1 MNTKTTLSN
10 FTTRVAMTL
19 VVLLFSSLYA
29 WADLSGRCGTN
40 LLFYFHSS
48 SNTVDIYIGTEGT
61 TGYMT
66 NYNQADQVP
75 WKSVRGQIEKVIIG
89 EGVTGIGN
97 YAFYGCSALRI
108 VEIASTVTNIGNSAF
123 QNCTSLESIDIPD
136 NVTRIGNSAFSNC
149 WRLSSISLPDNM
161 VTIEDF
167 AFESCKALTS
177 FSFPTGVENISKGV
191 FKNCAKLTSFTIPVG
206 VTSIGQNAFGGCTG
220 LKDITIPN
228 SVESI
233 GNRAFQDCKSL
244 DGVTIPNSVTG
255 IGDHAFSG
263 CSSLESVTFD
273 EDSKLES
280 ISTGVF
286 CWCEKLKEIDIPYG
300 VKSIGQSAFDGCT
313 SLTNVTFPEG
323 VKSIGQD
330 AFCGCTSLTNVT
342 FPEGVKTIG
351 EQAFQFC
358 ESLTSVTIPNSV
370 TSIGSYA
377 FYCCSSLTSV
387 YCYAISPPEL
397 TQKYNYYVDEY
408 GDEQYL
414 IIGSHFD
421 VNASDRKIYVPEACL
436 TAYKDSWSDYRDD
449 IVGTSLYTI
458 TLAVS
463 PDETFG
469 TASVS
474 TTVAGQGDQVT
485 LTAIP
490 KPGYRFLWWNASGGA
505 VVAKPSAQHT
515 TLTMPKRD
523 ITLTAKFHVT
533 DDNPDT
539 YTLTLDINEG
549 DPMGTAEIH
558 EGIKSY
564 TLPTFT
570 RTGYYFLGWAT
581 SATGDPAYKAGETLT
596 LANNLTLYASWLPTP
611 VELADNAPN
620 VKTLTKLMELNA
632 IDVKLKNRSLVKDG
646 YWNTLCLPFSLTSLD
661 GTPLSGATLMELDT
675 KGTYDGRQTG
685 FDASTGTLYLYF
697 KPAESIEAGK
707 PYIIKWGTPNPS
719 AAVDAIFNP
728 IFNGVKVTTYAPSAV
743 SSIDGSVSF
752 TGIYAPV
759 SFGEKGRSSLFM
771 GESNTIYYFGPN
783 AYLNAFRAYFRLA
796 DDLYAADVSEG
807 NEVKAFV
814 LNFGGDDEVTGIES
828 IEDLNIYDLRFDADG
843 WYDLAGRRLNG
854 KPSIPGIYINNGSK
868 IIIK

>member
-40 LLFYFHSS
+40 LWFNFYSS
-48 SNTVDIYIGTEGT
+48 SNTLDIYIGTEGT
-61 TGYMT
+61 TEYMT

-108 VEIASTVTNIGNSAF
+108 VEIASTLTNIGNSAF

-136 NVTRIGNSAFSNC
+136 NVTRIGNSAFSGC
-149 WRLSSISLPDNM
+149 EQLSSISLPDNM
-161 VTIEDF
+161 VTIEDY

-177 FSFPTGVENISKGV
+177 FSFPMGVTNISWGV

-233 GNRAFQDCKSL
+233 GNQAFQDCKSL
-244 DGVTIPNSVTG
+244 DGVTIPNSVT
-255 IGDHAFSG
+255 
-263 CSSLESVTFD
+263 SV
-273 EDSKLES
+273 
-280 ISTGVF
+280 
-286 CWCEKLKEIDIPYG
+286 
-300 VKSIGQSAFDGCT
+300 GQSAFDGCT
-313 SLTNVTFPEG
+313 SLTSVTIPTS
-323 VKSIGQD
+323 VTSIGSD
-330 AFCGCTSLTNVT
+330 AFYGCT
-342 FPEGVKTIG
+342 
-351 EQAFQFC
+351 
-358 ESLTSVTIPNSV
+358 SLTSVTIPEGV
-370 TSIGSYA
+370 TSIGPDA
-377 FYCCSSLTSV
+377 FNGCSSLASV

-397 TQKYNYYVDEY
+397 TLKYDYYVDEY

-449 IVGTSLYTI
+449 IVGISLYTI

-539 YTLTLDINEG
+539 YTLTLDNNDG
-549 DPMGTAEIH
+549 DPMGMAEIH

-596 LANNLTLYASWLPTP
+596 LENNLTLYASWLPTP

-620 VKTLTKLMELNA
+620 VNTLTKLMELNA

-743 SSIDGSVSF
+743 SSIDG
-752 TGIYAPV
+752 
-759 SFGEKGRSSLFM
+759 
-771 GESNTIYYFGPN
+771 
-783 AYLNAFRAYFRLA
+783 
-796 DDLYAADVSEG
+796 
-807 NEVKAFV
+807 
-814 LNFGGDDEVTGIES
+814 
-828 IEDLNIYDLRFDADG
+828 
-843 WYDLAGRRLNG
+843 
-854 KPSIPGIYINNGSK
+854 
-868 IIIK
+868 

>member
-1 MNTKTTLSN
+1 MNTKFSFSY
-10 FTTRVAMTL
+10 FTARVAMTL

-40 LLFYFHSS
+40 LWFNFHSS
-48 SNTVDIYIGTEGT
+48 SNTLDIYIGTEGT

-108 VEIASTVTNIGNSAF
+108 VEIASTLTNIGNSAF

-161 VTIEDF
+161 ETIEDY

-177 FSFPTGVENISKGV
+177 FSFPTGVENISLGV
-191 FKNCAKLTSFTIPVG
+191 FKYCTGLTSFTIPVG
-206 VTSIGQNAFGGCTG
+206 VMSIGENAFGGCTG

-233 GNRAFQDCKSL
+233 GNQAFQDCKSL
-244 DGVTIPNSVTG
+244 DGVTIPTSVT
-255 IGDHAFSG
+255 
-263 CSSLESVTFD
+263 SV
-273 EDSKLES
+273 
-280 ISTGVF
+280 
-286 CWCEKLKEIDIPYG
+286 
-300 VKSIGQSAFDGCT
+300 GQSAFDGCT
-313 SLTNVTFPEG
+313 SLTSVTIPTS
-323 VKSIGQD
+323 VTSIGSD
-330 AFCGCTSLTNVT
+330 AFYGCT
-342 FPEGVKTIG
+342 
-351 EQAFQFC
+351 
-358 ESLTSVTIPNSV
+358 SLTSVTIPEGV
-370 TSIGSYA
+370 TSIGPDA
-377 FYCCSSLTSV
+377 FNGCYSLASV

-397 TQKYNYYVDEY
+397 TLKYDYYVDEY
-408 GDEQYL
+408 GNEQYS
-414 IIGSHFD
+414 IKVSQFD
-421 VNASDRKIYVPEACL
+421 ANASDRKIYVPEACL

-449 IVGTSLYTI
+449 IVGISLYTI

-505 VVAKPSAQHT
+505 AIAKPSAQHT

-539 YTLTLDINEG
+539 YTLTLDNNDG
-549 DPMGTAEIH
+549 DPMGMAEIH

-596 LANNLTLYASWLPTP
+596 LENNLTLYASWLPTP

-620 VKTLTKLMELNA
+620 VTTLTKLMELNA

-697 KPAESIEAGK
+697 KPAESIEAGR
-707 PYIIKWGTPNPS
+707 PYIVKWGTPNPS
-719 AAVDAIFNP
+719 AAEDAIFNP

-759 SFGEKGRSSLFM
+759 SFGEKDRSSLFM

-783 AYLNAFRAYFRLA
+783 AYLNAFRAYFRLT

-807 NEVKAFV
+807 NEVKTFV

-828 IEDLNIYDLRFDADG
+828 IEDLNIYDLRFDTDG

>member
-29 WADLSGRCGTN
+29 WADFSGRCGTN
-40 LLFYFHSS
+40 LWFNFYSS
-48 SNTVDIYIGTEGT
+48 SNTLDIYIGTEGT

-108 VEIASTVTNIGNSAF
+108 VEIASTLTNIGNSAF

-136 NVTRIGNSAFSNC
+136 NVTRIGNSAFSGC
-149 WRLSSISLPDNM
+149 EQLSSISLPDNM

-177 FSFPTGVENISKGV
+177 FSFPTGVENISLGV
-191 FKNCAKLTSFTIPVG
+191 FIYCTGLTSFTIPVG
-206 VTSIGQNAFGGCTG
+206 VMSIGENAFGGCTG

-233 GNRAFQDCKSL
+233 GNQAFQDCKSL
-244 DGVTIPNSVTG
+244 DGVTIPNSVT
-255 IGDHAFSG
+255 
-263 CSSLESVTFD
+263 SV
-273 EDSKLES
+273 
-280 ISTGVF
+280 
-286 CWCEKLKEIDIPYG
+286 
-300 VKSIGQSAFDGCT
+300 GQSAFDGCT
-313 SLTNVTFPEG
+313 SLTSVTIPTS
-323 VKSIGQD
+323 VTSIGSD
-330 AFCGCTSLTNVT
+330 AFYGCT
-342 FPEGVKTIG
+342 
-351 EQAFQFC
+351 
-358 ESLTSVTIPNSV
+358 SLTSVTIPEGV
-370 TSIGSYA
+370 TSIGPDA
-377 FYCCSSLTSV
+377 FNGCYSLASV

-397 TQKYNYYVDEY
+397 TLKYDYYVDEY

-436 TAYKDSWSDYRDD
+436 TAYQESWSDYRDD
-449 IVGTSLYTI
+449 IVGISLYTI

-539 YTLTLDINEG
+539 YTLTLDINDG
-549 DPMGTAEIH
+549 DPMGMAEIH

-596 LANNLTLYASWLPTP
+596 LENNLTLYASWLPTP

-620 VKTLTKLMELNA
+620 VTTLTKLMELNA

-759 SFGEKGRSSLFM
+759 SFGEKGRSCLFM
-771 GESNTIYYFGPN
+771 GEANTIYYFGPN

-807 NEVKAFV
+807 NEVKTFV

>member
-29 WADLSGRCGTN
+29 WADFSGRCGTN
-40 LLFYFHSS
+40 LLFNFYSS
-48 SNTVDIYIGTEGT
+48 SNTLDIYIGTEGT

-136 NVTRIGNSAFSNC
+136 NVTRIGNSAFSGC
-149 WRLSSISLPDNM
+149 EQLSSISLPDNM

-177 FSFPTGVENISKGV
+177 FSFPTGVTNISWCV
-191 FKNCAKLTSFTIPVG
+191 FNNCTGLTSFTIPVG
-206 VTSIGQNAFGGCTG
+206 VMSIGENAFGGCTG

-233 GNRAFQDCKSL
+233 GNQAFQDCKSL
-244 DGVTIPNSVTG
+244 DGVTIPNSVT
-255 IGDHAFSG
+255 
-263 CSSLESVTFD
+263 SV
-273 EDSKLES
+273 
-280 ISTGVF
+280 
-286 CWCEKLKEIDIPYG
+286 
-300 VKSIGQSAFDGCT
+300 GQSAFDGCT
-313 SLTNVTFPEG
+313 SLTSVTIPTS
-323 VKSIGQD
+323 VTSIGSD
-330 AFCGCTSLTNVT
+330 AFYGCT
-342 FPEGVKTIG
+342 
-351 EQAFQFC
+351 
-358 ESLTSVTIPNSV
+358 SLTSVTIPEGV
-370 TSIGSYA
+370 TSIGPDA
-377 FYCCSSLTSV
+377 FNGCYSLASV

-397 TQKYNYYVDEY
+397 TLKYDYYVDEY

-449 IVGTSLYTI
+449 IVGISLYTI

-539 YTLTLDINEG
+539 YTLTLDINDG
-549 DPMGTAEIH
+549 DPMGMAEIH

-596 LANNLTLYASWLPTP
+596 LENNLTLYASWLPTP
-611 VELADNAPN
+611 VALADNAPN
-620 VKTLTKLMELNA
+620 FTTLTKLMELNA

-719 AAVDAIFNP
+719 AAVDVIFNP

-743 SSIDGSVSF
+743 SSIDGSVNF

-771 GESNTIYYFGPN
+771 GEANTIYYFGPN

-807 NEVKAFV
+807 NEVKTFV

>member
-29 WADLSGRCGTN
+29 WADFSGRCGTN
-40 LLFYFHSS
+40 LWFNFYSS
-48 SNTVDIYIGTEGT
+48 SNTLDIYIGTEGT

-136 NVTRIGNSAFSNC
+136 NVTRIGNSAFSGC
-149 WRLSSISLPDNM
+149 EQLSSISLPDNM

-177 FSFPTGVENISKGV
+177 FSFPTGVTNISWCV
-191 FKNCAKLTSFTIPVG
+191 FNNCTGLTSFTIPVG
-206 VTSIGQNAFGGCTG
+206 VMSIGENAFGGCTG

-233 GNRAFQDCKSL
+233 GNQAFQDCKSL
-244 DGVTIPNSVTG
+244 DGVTIPNSVT
-255 IGDHAFSG
+255 
-263 CSSLESVTFD
+263 SV
-273 EDSKLES
+273 
-280 ISTGVF
+280 
-286 CWCEKLKEIDIPYG
+286 
-300 VKSIGQSAFDGCT
+300 GQSAFDGCT
-313 SLTNVTFPEG
+313 SLTSVTIPTS
-323 VKSIGQD
+323 VTSIGSD
-330 AFCGCTSLTNVT
+330 AFYGCT
-342 FPEGVKTIG
+342 
-351 EQAFQFC
+351 
-358 ESLTSVTIPNSV
+358 SLTSVTIPEGV
-370 TSIGSYA
+370 TSIGPDA
-377 FYCCSSLTSV
+377 FNGCYSLASV

-397 TQKYNYYVDEY
+397 TLKYDYYVDEY

-449 IVGTSLYTI
+449 IVGISLYTI

-539 YTLTLDINEG
+539 YTLTLDINDG
-549 DPMGTAEIH
+549 DPMGMAEIH

-596 LANNLTLYASWLPTP
+596 LENNLTLYASWLPTP
-611 VELADNAPN
+611 VALADNAPN
-620 VKTLTKLMELNA
+620 FTTLTKLMELNA

-719 AAVDAIFNP
+719 AAVDVIFNP

-771 GESNTIYYFGPN
+771 GEANTIYYFGPN

-807 NEVKAFV
+807 NEVKTFV

>member
-29 WADLSGRCGTN
+29 WADFSGRCGTN
-40 LLFYFHSS
+40 LLFNFYSS
-48 SNTVDIYIGTEGT
+48 SNTLDIYIGTEGT

-108 VEIASTVTNIGNSAF
+108 VEIASTLTNIGNSAF

-161 VTIEDF
+161 ETIEDY

-177 FSFPTGVENISKGV
+177 FSFPTGVENISLGV
-191 FKNCAKLTSFTIPVG
+191 FKYCTGLTSFTIPVG
-206 VTSIGQNAFGGCTG
+206 VMSIGENAFGGCTG

-233 GNRAFQDCKSL
+233 GNQAFQDCKSL
-244 DGVTIPNSVTG
+244 DGVTIPNSVT
-255 IGDHAFSG
+255 
-263 CSSLESVTFD
+263 SV
-273 EDSKLES
+273 
-280 ISTGVF
+280 
-286 CWCEKLKEIDIPYG
+286 
-300 VKSIGQSAFDGCT
+300 GQSAFDGCT
-313 SLTNVTFPEG
+313 SLTSVTIPTS
-323 VKSIGQD
+323 VTSIGSD
-330 AFCGCTSLTNVT
+330 AFYGCT
-342 FPEGVKTIG
+342 
-351 EQAFQFC
+351 
-358 ESLTSVTIPNSV
+358 SLTSVTIPEGV
-370 TSIGSYA
+370 TSIGPDA
-377 FYCCSSLTSV
+377 FNGCYSLASV

-397 TQKYNYYVDEY
+397 TLKYDYYVDEY

-449 IVGTSLYTI
+449 IVGISLYTI

-539 YTLTLDINEG
+539 YTLTLDINDG
-549 DPMGTAEIH
+549 DPMGMAEIH

-596 LANNLTLYASWLPTP
+596 LENNLTLYASWLPTP
-611 VELADNAPN
+611 VALADNAPN
-620 VKTLTKLMELNA
+620 VTTLTKLMELNA

-771 GESNTIYYFGPN
+771 GEANTIYYFGPN

-807 NEVKAFV
+807 NEVKTFV

>member
-29 WADLSGRCGTN
+29 WADFSGRCGTN
-40 LLFYFHSS
+40 LWFNFYSS
-48 SNTVDIYIGTEGT
+48 SNTLDIYIGTEGT

-136 NVTRIGNSAFSNC
+136 NVTRIGNSAFSGC
-149 WRLSSISLPDNM
+149 EQLSSISLPDNM

-177 FSFPTGVENISKGV
+177 FSFPTGVTNISWCV
-191 FKNCAKLTSFTIPVG
+191 FNNCTGLTSFTIPVG
-206 VTSIGQNAFGGCTG
+206 VMSIGENAFGGCTG

-233 GNRAFQDCKSL
+233 GNQAFQDCKSL
-244 DGVTIPNSVTG
+244 DGVTIPNSVT
-255 IGDHAFSG
+255 
-263 CSSLESVTFD
+263 SV
-273 EDSKLES
+273 
-280 ISTGVF
+280 
-286 CWCEKLKEIDIPYG
+286 
-300 VKSIGQSAFDGCT
+300 GQSAFDGCT
-313 SLTNVTFPEG
+313 SLTSVTIPTS
-323 VKSIGQD
+323 VTSIGSD
-330 AFCGCTSLTNVT
+330 AFYGCT
-342 FPEGVKTIG
+342 
-351 EQAFQFC
+351 
-358 ESLTSVTIPNSV
+358 SLTSVTIPEGV
-370 TSIGSYA
+370 TSIGPDA
-377 FYCCSSLTSV
+377 FNGCYSLASV

-397 TQKYNYYVDEY
+397 TLKYDYYVDEY

-449 IVGTSLYTI
+449 IVGISLYTI

-539 YTLTLDINEG
+539 YTLTLDINDG
-549 DPMGTAEIH
+549 DPMGMAEIH

-596 LANNLTLYASWLPTP
+596 LENNLTLYASWLPTP
-611 VELADNAPN
+611 VALADNAPN
-620 VKTLTKLMELNA
+620 VTTLTKLMELNA

-771 GESNTIYYFGPN
+771 GEANTIYYFGPN

-807 NEVKAFV
+807 NEVKTFV

>member
-1 MNTKTTLSN
+1 
-10 FTTRVAMTL
+10 MT
-19 VVLLFSSLYA
+19 S
-29 WADLSGRCGTN
+29 
-40 LLFYFHSS
+40 
-48 SNTVDIYIGTEGT
+48 IGF
-61 TGYMT
+61 
-66 NYNQADQVP
+66 D
-75 WKSVRGQIEKVIIG
+75 
-89 EGVTGIGN
+89 
-97 YAFYGCSALRI
+97 AFYGCS
-108 VEIASTVTNIGNSAF
+108 
-123 QNCTSLESIDIPD
+123 SL
-136 NVTRIGNSAFSNC
+136 A
-149 WRLSSISLPDNM
+149 
-161 VTIEDF
+161 
-167 AFESCKALTS
+167 
-177 FSFPTGVENISKGV
+177 
-191 FKNCAKLTSFTIPVG
+191 
-206 VTSIGQNAFGGCTG
+206 
-220 LKDITIPN
+220 
-228 SVESI
+228 
-233 GNRAFQDCKSL
+233 
-244 DGVTIPNSVTG
+244 
-255 IGDHAFSG
+255 
-263 CSSLESVTFD
+263 
-273 EDSKLES
+273 
-280 ISTGVF
+280 
-286 CWCEKLKEIDIPYG
+286 
-300 VKSIGQSAFDGCT
+300 
-313 SLTNVTFPEG
+313 
-323 VKSIGQD
+323 
-330 AFCGCTSLTNVT
+330 
-342 FPEGVKTIG
+342 
-351 EQAFQFC
+351 
-358 ESLTSVTIPNSV
+358 
-370 TSIGSYA
+370 
-377 FYCCSSLTSV
+377 SV

-397 TQKYNYYVDEY
+397 TQKYDYYVDEY

-421 VNASDRKIYVPEACL
+421 ANASDRKIYVPEACL

-449 IVGTSLYTI
+449 IVGISLYTI

-539 YTLTLDINEG
+539 YTLTLDNNDG
-549 DPMGTAEIH
+549 DPMGMAEIH

-581 SATGDPAYKAGETLT
+581 SATGNPAYKAGETLT
-596 LANNLTLYASWLPTP
+596 LENNLTLYASWLPTP
-611 VELADNAPN
+611 VALADNAPN
-620 VKTLTKLMELNA
+620 VTTLTKLMELNA

-759 SFGEKGRSSLFM
+759 SFGEKGRSCLFM
-771 GESNTIYYFGPN
+771 GEANTIYYFGPN

-807 NEVKAFV
+807 NEVKTFV

>member
-29 WADLSGRCGTN
+29 WADFSGRCGTN
-40 LLFYFHSS
+40 LLFNFYSS
-48 SNTVDIYIGTEGT
+48 SNTLDIYIGTEGT

-136 NVTRIGNSAFSNC
+136 NVTRIGNSAFSGC
-149 WRLSSISLPDNM
+149 EQLSSISLPDNM

-177 FSFPTGVENISKGV
+177 FSFPTGVTNISWCV
-191 FKNCAKLTSFTIPVG
+191 FNNCTGLTSFTIPVG
-206 VTSIGQNAFGGCTG
+206 VMSIGENAFGGCTG

-233 GNRAFQDCKSL
+233 GNQAFQDCKSL
-244 DGVTIPNSVTG
+244 DGVTIPNSVT
-255 IGDHAFSG
+255 
-263 CSSLESVTFD
+263 SV
-273 EDSKLES
+273 
-280 ISTGVF
+280 
-286 CWCEKLKEIDIPYG
+286 
-300 VKSIGQSAFDGCT
+300 GQSAFDGCT
-313 SLTNVTFPEG
+313 SLTSVTIPTS
-323 VKSIGQD
+323 VTSIGSD
-330 AFCGCTSLTNVT
+330 AFYGCT
-342 FPEGVKTIG
+342 
-351 EQAFQFC
+351 
-358 ESLTSVTIPNSV
+358 SLTSVTIPEGV
-370 TSIGSYA
+370 TSIGPDA
-377 FYCCSSLTSV
+377 FNGCYSLASV

-397 TQKYNYYVDEY
+397 TLKYDYYVDEY

-449 IVGTSLYTI
+449 IVGISLYTI

-539 YTLTLDINEG
+539 YTLTLDINDG
-549 DPMGTAEIH
+549 DPMGMAEIH

-596 LANNLTLYASWLPTP
+596 LENNLTLYASWLPTP
-611 VELADNAPN
+611 VALADNAPN
-620 VKTLTKLMELNA
+620 FTTLTKLMELNA

-743 SSIDGSVSF
+743 SSIDGSVNF

-771 GESNTIYYFGPN
+771 GEANTIYYFGPN

-807 NEVKAFV
+807 NEVKTFV

>member
-29 WADLSGRCGTN
+29 WADFSGRCGTN
-40 LLFYFHSS
+40 LWFNFYSS
-48 SNTVDIYIGTEGT
+48 SNTLDIYIGTEGT
-61 TGYMT
+61 TGNMT

-108 VEIASTVTNIGNSAF
+108 VEIASTLTNIGNSAF

-136 NVTRIGNSAFSNC
+136 NVTRIGNSAFSGC
-149 WRLSSISLPDNM
+149 EQLSSISLPDNM

-177 FSFPTGVENISKGV
+177 FSFPTGVTNISWCV
-191 FKNCAKLTSFTIPVG
+191 FNNCTGLTSFTIPVG
-206 VTSIGQNAFGGCTG
+206 VMSIGENAFGGCTG

-233 GNRAFQDCKSL
+233 GNQAFQDCKSL
-244 DGVTIPNSVTG
+244 DGVTIPNSVT
-255 IGDHAFSG
+255 
-263 CSSLESVTFD
+263 SV
-273 EDSKLES
+273 
-280 ISTGVF
+280 
-286 CWCEKLKEIDIPYG
+286 
-300 VKSIGQSAFDGCT
+300 GQSAFDGCT
-313 SLTNVTFPEG
+313 SLTSVTIPTS
-323 VKSIGQD
+323 VTSIGSD
-330 AFCGCTSLTNVT
+330 AFYGCT
-342 FPEGVKTIG
+342 
-351 EQAFQFC
+351 
-358 ESLTSVTIPNSV
+358 SLTSVTIPEGV
-370 TSIGSYA
+370 TSIGPDA
-377 FYCCSSLTSV
+377 FNGCYSLASV

-397 TQKYNYYVDEY
+397 TLKYDYYVDEY

-449 IVGTSLYTI
+449 IVGISLYTI

-539 YTLTLDINEG
+539 YTLTLDNNDG
-549 DPMGTAEIH
+549 DPMGMAEIH

-596 LANNLTLYASWLPTP
+596 LENNLTLYASWLPTP

-620 VKTLTKLMELNA
+620 VNTLTKLMELNA

-759 SFGEKGRSSLFM
+759 SFGEKGRSCLFM
-771 GESNTIYYFGPN
+771 GEANTIYYFGPN

-814 LNFGGDDEVTGIES
+814 LNFGGDEEATGIES

>member
-1 MNTKTTLSN
+1 MNTKTSLSN

-40 LLFYFHSS
+40 LWFNFHSS
-48 SNTVDIYIGTEGT
+48 SNTLDIYIGTEGT
-61 TGYMT
+61 TEYMT

-108 VEIASTVTNIGNSAF
+108 VEIASTLTNIGNSAF

-136 NVTRIGNSAFSNC
+136 NVTRIGNSAFSGC
-149 WRLSSISLPDNM
+149 EQLSSISLPDNM
-161 VTIEDF
+161 VTIEDY

-177 FSFPTGVENISKGV
+177 FSFPMGVTNISWGV

-233 GNRAFQDCKSL
+233 GNQAFQDCKSL
-244 DGVTIPNSVTG
+244 DGVTIPNSVT
-255 IGDHAFSG
+255 
-263 CSSLESVTFD
+263 SV
-273 EDSKLES
+273 
-280 ISTGVF
+280 
-286 CWCEKLKEIDIPYG
+286 
-300 VKSIGQSAFDGCT
+300 GQSAFDGCT
-313 SLTNVTFPEG
+313 SLTSVTIPTS
-323 VKSIGQD
+323 VTSIGSD
-330 AFCGCTSLTNVT
+330 AFYGCT
-342 FPEGVKTIG
+342 
-351 EQAFQFC
+351 
-358 ESLTSVTIPNSV
+358 SLTSVTIPEGV
-370 TSIGSYA
+370 TSIGPDA
-377 FYCCSSLTSV
+377 FNGCYSLASV

-397 TQKYNYYVDEY
+397 TLKYDYYVDEY

-449 IVGTSLYTI
+449 IVGISLYTI

-474 TTVAGQGDQVT
+474 TTVAGQGDQGT

-533 DDNPDT
+533 DENPDT
-539 YTLTLDINEG
+539 YTLTLDNNDG
-549 DPMGTAEIH
+549 DPMGMAEIH

-596 LANNLTLYASWLPTP
+596 LENNLTLYASWLPTP
-611 VELADNAPN
+611 VALADNAPN
-620 VKTLTKLMELNA
+620 VTTLTKLMELNA

-719 AAVDAIFNP
+719 AAEDAIFNP

-759 SFGEKGRSSLFM
+759 SFGEKGRSCLFM
-771 GESNTIYYFGPN
+771 GEANTIYYFGPN

-807 NEVKAFV
+807 NEVKTFV

>member
-1 MNTKTTLSN
+1 MNTKFSFSY

-29 WADLSGRCGTN
+29 WADFSGRCGTN
-40 LLFYFHSS
+40 LLFNFYSS
-48 SNTVDIYIGTEGT
+48 SNTLDIYIGTEGT

-161 VTIEDF
+161 ETIEDY

-177 FSFPTGVENISKGV
+177 FSFPTGVENISLGV
-191 FKNCAKLTSFTIPVG
+191 FKYCTGLTSFTIPVG
-206 VTSIGQNAFGGCTG
+206 VMSIGQSAFMGCTG

-233 GNRAFQDCKSL
+233 GNQAFQDCKSL
-244 DGVTIPNSVTG
+244 DGVTIPNSVT
-255 IGDHAFSG
+255 
-263 CSSLESVTFD
+263 SV
-273 EDSKLES
+273 
-280 ISTGVF
+280 
-286 CWCEKLKEIDIPYG
+286 
-300 VKSIGQSAFDGCT
+300 GQSAFDGCT
-313 SLTNVTFPEG
+313 SLTSVTIPTS
-323 VKSIGQD
+323 VTSIGSD
-330 AFCGCTSLTNVT
+330 AFYGCT
-342 FPEGVKTIG
+342 
-351 EQAFQFC
+351 
-358 ESLTSVTIPNSV
+358 SLTSVTIPEGV
-370 TSIGSYA
+370 TSIGPDA
-377 FYCCSSLTSV
+377 FNGCYSLASV

-397 TQKYNYYVDEY
+397 TLKYDYYVDEY

-449 IVGTSLYTI
+449 IVGISLYTI

-539 YTLTLDINEG
+539 YTLTLDINDG
-549 DPMGTAEIH
+549 DPMGMAEIH

-596 LANNLTLYASWLPTP
+596 LENNLTLYASWLPTP
-611 VELADNAPN
+611 VALADNAPN
-620 VKTLTKLMELNA
+620 VTTLTKLMELNA

-771 GESNTIYYFGPN
+771 GEANTIYYFGPN

-807 NEVKAFV
+807 NEVKTFV

>member
-40 LLFYFHSS
+40 LWFNFHSS
-48 SNTVDIYIGTEGT
+48 SNTLDIYIGTEGT
-61 TGYMT
+61 TEYMT

-108 VEIASTVTNIGNSAF
+108 VEIASTLTNIGNSAF

-136 NVTRIGNSAFSNC
+136 NVTRIGNSAFSGC
-149 WRLSSISLPDNM
+149 EQLSSISLPDNM

-177 FSFPTGVENISKGV
+177 FSFPTGVTNISWCV
-191 FKNCAKLTSFTIPVG
+191 FNNCTGLTSFTIPVG
-206 VTSIGQNAFGGCTG
+206 VMSIGENAFGGCTG

-233 GNRAFQDCKSL
+233 GNQAFQDCKSL
-244 DGVTIPNSVTG
+244 DGVTIPNSVT
-255 IGDHAFSG
+255 
-263 CSSLESVTFD
+263 SV
-273 EDSKLES
+273 
-280 ISTGVF
+280 
-286 CWCEKLKEIDIPYG
+286 
-300 VKSIGQSAFDGCT
+300 GQSAFDGCT
-313 SLTNVTFPEG
+313 SLTSVTIPTS
-323 VKSIGQD
+323 VTSIGSD
-330 AFCGCTSLTNVT
+330 AFYGCT
-342 FPEGVKTIG
+342 
-351 EQAFQFC
+351 
-358 ESLTSVTIPNSV
+358 SLTSVTIPEGV
-370 TSIGSYA
+370 TSIGPDA
-377 FYCCSSLTSV
+377 FNGCYSLASV

-397 TQKYNYYVDEY
+397 TLKYDYYVDEY

-421 VNASDRKIYVPEACL
+421 ANASDRKIYVPEACL

-449 IVGTSLYTI
+449 IVGISLYTI

-539 YTLTLDINEG
+539 YTLTLDINDG
-549 DPMGTAEIH
+549 DPMGMAEIH

-596 LANNLTLYASWLPTP
+596 LENNLTLYASWLPTP

-620 VKTLTKLMELNA
+620 VNTLTKLMELNA

-697 KPAESIEAGK
+697 KSAESIEAGK

-719 AAVDAIFNP
+719 AAEDAIFNP

-759 SFGEKGRSSLFM
+759 SFGEKGRSCLFM
-771 GESNTIYYFGPN
+771 GEANTIYYFGPN

-807 NEVKAFV
+807 NEVKTFV

>member
-29 WADLSGRCGTN
+29 WADFSGRCGTN
-40 LLFYFHSS
+40 LLFNFYSS
-48 SNTVDIYIGTEGT
+48 SNTLDIYIGTEGT

-136 NVTRIGNSAFSNC
+136 NVTRIGNSAFSGC
-149 WRLSSISLPDNM
+149 EQLSSISLPDNM

-177 FSFPTGVENISKGV
+177 FSFPTGVTNISWCV
-191 FKNCAKLTSFTIPVG
+191 FNNCTGLTSFTIPVG
-206 VTSIGQNAFGGCTG
+206 VMSIGENAFGGCTG

-233 GNRAFQDCKSL
+233 GNQAFQDCKSL
-244 DGVTIPNSVTG
+244 DGVTIPNSVT
-255 IGDHAFSG
+255 
-263 CSSLESVTFD
+263 SV
-273 EDSKLES
+273 
-280 ISTGVF
+280 
-286 CWCEKLKEIDIPYG
+286 
-300 VKSIGQSAFDGCT
+300 GQSAFDGCT
-313 SLTNVTFPEG
+313 SLTSVTIPTS
-323 VKSIGQD
+323 VTSIGSD
-330 AFCGCTSLTNVT
+330 AFYGCT
-342 FPEGVKTIG
+342 
-351 EQAFQFC
+351 
-358 ESLTSVTIPNSV
+358 SLTSVTIPEGV
-370 TSIGSYA
+370 TSIGPDA
-377 FYCCSSLTSV
+377 FNGCYSLASV

-397 TQKYNYYVDEY
+397 TLKYDYYVDEY

-449 IVGTSLYTI
+449 IVGISLYTI

-549 DPMGTAEIH
+549 DPMGMAEIH

-596 LANNLTLYASWLPTP
+596 LENNLTLYASWLPTP
-611 VELADNAPN
+611 VALADNAPN
-620 VKTLTKLMELNA
+620 VTTLTKLMELNA

-771 GESNTIYYFGPN
+771 GEANTIYYFGPN

-807 NEVKAFV
+807 NEVKTFV

>member
-29 WADLSGRCGTN
+29 WADFSGRCGTN
-40 LLFYFHSS
+40 LLFNFYSS
-48 SNTVDIYIGTEGT
+48 SNTLDIYIGTEGT

-161 VTIEDF
+161 VTIEDY

-177 FSFPTGVENISKGV
+177 FSFPTGVENISLGV
-191 FKNCAKLTSFTIPVG
+191 FIYCTGLTSFTIPVG
-206 VTSIGQNAFGGCTG
+206 VMSIGENAFGGCTG

-233 GNRAFQDCKSL
+233 GNQAFQDCKSL
-244 DGVTIPNSVTG
+244 DGVTIPNSVT
-255 IGDHAFSG
+255 
-263 CSSLESVTFD
+263 SV
-273 EDSKLES
+273 
-280 ISTGVF
+280 
-286 CWCEKLKEIDIPYG
+286 
-300 VKSIGQSAFDGCT
+300 GQSAFDGCT
-313 SLTNVTFPEG
+313 SLTSVTIPTS
-323 VKSIGQD
+323 VTSIGSD
-330 AFCGCTSLTNVT
+330 AFYGCT
-342 FPEGVKTIG
+342 
-351 EQAFQFC
+351 
-358 ESLTSVTIPNSV
+358 SLTSVTIPEGV
-370 TSIGSYA
+370 TSIGPDA
-377 FYCCSSLTSV
+377 FNGCYSLTSV
-387 YCYAISPPEL
+387 YCNAISPPEL
-397 TQKYNYYVDEY
+397 TQKYDYYVDED
-408 GDEQYL
+408 GNEQYS
-414 IIGSHFD
+414 IEGSHFD
-421 VNASDRKIYVPEACL
+421 ANASDRKIYVPEACL

-449 IVGTSLYTI
+449 IVGISLYTI

-539 YTLTLDINEG
+539 YTLTLDINDG
-549 DPMGTAEIH
+549 DPMGMAEIH

-596 LANNLTLYASWLPTP
+596 LENNLTLYASWLPTP
-611 VELADNAPN
+611 VALADNAPN
-620 VKTLTKLMELNA
+620 VTTLTKLMELNA

-759 SFGEKGRSSLFM
+759 SFGEKGRSCLFM
-771 GESNTIYYFGPN
+771 GEANTIYYFGPN

-807 NEVKAFV
+807 NEVKTFV

>member
-1 MNTKTTLSN
+1 MNTKTSLSN

-40 LLFYFHSS
+40 LWFNFHSS
-48 SNTVDIYIGTEGT
+48 SNTLDIYIGTEGT
-61 TGYMT
+61 TEYMT

-108 VEIASTVTNIGNSAF
+108 VEIASTLTNIGNSAF

-136 NVTRIGNSAFSNC
+136 NVTRIGNSAFSGC
-149 WRLSSISLPDNM
+149 EQLSSISLPDNM
-161 VTIEDF
+161 VTIEDY

-177 FSFPTGVENISKGV
+177 FSFPMGVTNISWGV

-233 GNRAFQDCKSL
+233 GNQAFQDCKSL
-244 DGVTIPNSVTG
+244 DGVTIPNSVT
-255 IGDHAFSG
+255 
-263 CSSLESVTFD
+263 SV
-273 EDSKLES
+273 
-280 ISTGVF
+280 
-286 CWCEKLKEIDIPYG
+286 
-300 VKSIGQSAFDGCT
+300 GQSAFDGCT
-313 SLTNVTFPEG
+313 SLTSVTIPTS
-323 VKSIGQD
+323 VTSIGSD
-330 AFCGCTSLTNVT
+330 AFYGCT
-342 FPEGVKTIG
+342 
-351 EQAFQFC
+351 
-358 ESLTSVTIPNSV
+358 SLTSVTIPEGV
-370 TSIGSYA
+370 TSIGPDA
-377 FYCCSSLTSV
+377 FNGCYSLASV

-397 TQKYNYYVDEY
+397 TLKYDYYVDEY

-449 IVGTSLYTI
+449 IVGISLYTI

-533 DDNPDT
+533 DENPDT
-539 YTLTLDINEG
+539 YTLTLDNNDG
-549 DPMGTAEIH
+549 DPMGMAEIH

-596 LANNLTLYASWLPTP
+596 LENNLTLYASWLPTP
-611 VELADNAPN
+611 VALADNAPN
-620 VKTLTKLMELNA
+620 VTTLTKLMELNA

-719 AAVDAIFNP
+719 AAEDAIFNP

-759 SFGEKGRSSLFM
+759 SFGEKGRSCLFM
-771 GESNTIYYFGPN
+771 GEANTIYYFGPN

-807 NEVKAFV
+807 NEVKTFV

>member
-40 LLFYFHSS
+40 LWFNFHSS
-48 SNTVDIYIGTEGT
+48 SNTLDIYIGTEGT
-61 TGYMT
+61 TEYMT

-108 VEIASTVTNIGNSAF
+108 VEIASTLTNIGNSAF

-136 NVTRIGNSAFSNC
+136 NVTRIGNSAFSGC
-149 WRLSSISLPDNM
+149 EQLSSISLPDNM
-161 VTIEDF
+161 VTIEDY

-177 FSFPTGVENISKGV
+177 FSFPMGVTNISWGV

-233 GNRAFQDCKSL
+233 GNQAFQDCKSL
-244 DGVTIPNSVTG
+244 DGVTIPNSVT
-255 IGDHAFSG
+255 
-263 CSSLESVTFD
+263 SV
-273 EDSKLES
+273 
-280 ISTGVF
+280 
-286 CWCEKLKEIDIPYG
+286 
-300 VKSIGQSAFDGCT
+300 GQSAFDGCT
-313 SLTNVTFPEG
+313 SLTSVTIPTS
-323 VKSIGQD
+323 VTSIGSD
-330 AFCGCTSLTNVT
+330 AFYGCT
-342 FPEGVKTIG
+342 
-351 EQAFQFC
+351 
-358 ESLTSVTIPNSV
+358 SLTSVTIPEGV
-370 TSIGSYA
+370 TSIGPDA
-377 FYCCSSLTSV
+377 FNGCYSLASV

-397 TQKYNYYVDEY
+397 TLKYDYYVDEY

-449 IVGTSLYTI
+449 IVGISLYTI

-539 YTLTLDINEG
+539 YTLTLDNNDG
-549 DPMGTAEIH
+549 DPMGMAEIH

-596 LANNLTLYASWLPTP
+596 LENNLTLYASWLPTP

-620 VKTLTKLMELNA
+620 VNTLTKLMELNA

-719 AAVDAIFNP
+719 AAEDAIFNP

-759 SFGEKGRSSLFM
+759 SFGEKGRSCLFM
-771 GESNTIYYFGPN
+771 GEANTIYYFGPN

-814 LNFGGDDEVTGIES
+814 LNFGGDEEATGIES

-843 WYDLAGRRLNG
+843 WYDLAGRRING

>member
-29 WADLSGRCGTN
+29 WADFSGRCGTN
-40 LLFYFHSS
+40 LLFNFYSS
-48 SNTVDIYIGTEGT
+48 SNTLDIYIGTEGT

-136 NVTRIGNSAFSNC
+136 NVTRIGNSAFSGC
-149 WRLSSISLPDNM
+149 EQLSSISLPDNM

-177 FSFPTGVENISKGV
+177 FSFPTGVTNISWCV
-191 FKNCAKLTSFTIPVG
+191 FNNCTGLTSFTIPVG
-206 VTSIGQNAFGGCTG
+206 VMSIGENAFGGCTG

-233 GNRAFQDCKSL
+233 GNQAFQDCKSL
-244 DGVTIPNSVTG
+244 DGVTIPNSVT
-255 IGDHAFSG
+255 
-263 CSSLESVTFD
+263 SV
-273 EDSKLES
+273 
-280 ISTGVF
+280 
-286 CWCEKLKEIDIPYG
+286 
-300 VKSIGQSAFDGCT
+300 GQSAFDGCT
-313 SLTNVTFPEG
+313 SLT
-323 VKSIGQD
+323 
-330 AFCGCTSLTNVT
+330 
-342 FPEGVKTIG
+342 
-351 EQAFQFC
+351 
-358 ESLTSVTIPNSV
+358 SVTIPTSV
-370 TSIGSYA
+370 TSIGSDA
-377 FYCCSSLTSV
+377 FYGCTSLMSVTIPEGVTSIGPDAFNGCYSLASV

-397 TQKYNYYVDEY
+397 TQKYDYYVDEY

-414 IIGSHFD
+414 IIGYHFD
-421 VNASDRKIYVPEACL
+421 ANASDRKIYVPEACL

-449 IVGTSLYTI
+449 IVGISLYTI

-539 YTLTLDINEG
+539 YTLTLDINDG
-549 DPMGTAEIH
+549 DPMGMAEIH

-596 LANNLTLYASWLPTP
+596 LENNLTLYASWLPTP
-611 VELADNAPN
+611 VALADNAPN
-620 VKTLTKLMELNA
+620 VTTLTKLMELNA

-759 SFGEKGRSSLFM
+759 SFGEKGRSCLFM
-771 GESNTIYYFGPN
+771 GEANTIYYFGPN

-807 NEVKAFV
+807 NEVKTFV

>member
-29 WADLSGRCGTN
+29 WADFSGRCGTN
-40 LLFYFHSS
+40 LLFNFYSS
-48 SNTVDIYIGTEGT
+48 SNTLDIYIGTEGT

-136 NVTRIGNSAFSNC
+136 NVTRIGNSAFSGC
-149 WRLSSISLPDNM
+149 EQLSSISLPDNM

-177 FSFPTGVENISKGV
+177 FSFPTGVTNISWCV
-191 FKNCAKLTSFTIPVG
+191 FNNCTGLTSFTIPVG
-206 VTSIGQNAFGGCTG
+206 VMSIGENAFGGCTG

-233 GNRAFQDCKSL
+233 GNQAFQDCKSL
-244 DGVTIPNSVTG
+244 DGVTIPNSVT
-255 IGDHAFSG
+255 
-263 CSSLESVTFD
+263 SV
-273 EDSKLES
+273 
-280 ISTGVF
+280 
-286 CWCEKLKEIDIPYG
+286 
-300 VKSIGQSAFDGCT
+300 GQSAFDGCT
-313 SLTNVTFPEG
+313 SLTSVTIPTS
-323 VKSIGQD
+323 VTSIGSD
-330 AFCGCTSLTNVT
+330 AFYGCT
-342 FPEGVKTIG
+342 
-351 EQAFQFC
+351 
-358 ESLTSVTIPNSV
+358 SLTSVTIPEGV
-370 TSIGSYA
+370 TSIGPDA
-377 FYCCSSLTSV
+377 FNGCYSLASV

-397 TQKYNYYVDEY
+397 TLKYDYYVDEY

-449 IVGTSLYTI
+449 IVGISLYTI

-539 YTLTLDINEG
+539 YTLTLDINDG
-549 DPMGTAEIH
+549 DPMGMAEIH

-596 LANNLTLYASWLPTP
+596 LENNLTLYASWLPTP
-611 VELADNAPN
+611 VALADNAPN
-620 VKTLTKLMELNA
+620 VTTLTKLMELNA

-759 SFGEKGRSSLFM
+759 SFGEKGRSCLFM
-771 GESNTIYYFGPN
+771 GEANTIYYFGPN

-796 DDLYAADVSEG
+796 DDLYSADVSEG
-807 NEVKAFV
+807 NEVKTFV

>member
-29 WADLSGRCGTN
+29 WADLSGTCGTN
-40 LLFYFHSS
+40 LWFIFHSS

-97 YAFYGCSALRI
+97 YAFYGCSDLRI

-136 NVTRIGNSAFSNC
+136 NVTRIGNSAFSGC
-149 WRLSSISLPDNM
+149 EQLSSISLPDNM
-161 VTIEDF
+161 VTIEDY

-177 FSFPTGVENISKGV
+177 FSFPMGVTNISWGV

-233 GNRAFQDCKSL
+233 GNQAFRDCKSL
-244 DGVTIPNSVTG
+244 DGVTIPTSVT
-255 IGDHAFSG
+255 
-263 CSSLESVTFD
+263 SV
-273 EDSKLES
+273 
-280 ISTGVF
+280 
-286 CWCEKLKEIDIPYG
+286 
-300 VKSIGQSAFDGCT
+300 GQSAFDGCT
-313 SLTNVTFPEG
+313 SLTSVTIPTS
-323 VKSIGQD
+323 VTSIGPD
-330 AFCGCTSLTNVT
+330 AFYGCT
-342 FPEGVKTIG
+342 
-351 EQAFQFC
+351 
-358 ESLTSVTIPNSV
+358 SLTSVTIPEGV
-370 TSIGSYA
+370 TSIGPDA
-377 FYCCSSLTSV
+377 FNGCYSLASV

-397 TQKYNYYVDEY
+397 TLKYDYYVDEY

-421 VNASDRKIYVPEACL
+421 ANASDRKIYVPEACL

-449 IVGTSLYTI
+449 IVGISLYTI

-539 YTLTLDINEG
+539 YTLTLDNNDG
-549 DPMGTAEIH
+549 VAEIH

-596 LANNLTLYASWLPTP
+596 LENNLTLYASWLPTP

-620 VKTLTKLMELNA
+620 VTTLTKLMELNA

-661 GTPLSGATLMELDT
+661 GTPLSGATLMEMDT

-807 NEVKAFV
+807 NEVKTFV
-814 LNFGGDDEVTGIES
+814 LNFGGNDEVTGIES

>member
-40 LLFYFHSS
+40 LWFNFHSS
-48 SNTVDIYIGTEGT
+48 SNTLDIYIETEGT

-108 VEIASTVTNIGNSAF
+108 VEIASTLTNIGNSAF

-136 NVTRIGNSAFSNC
+136 NVTRIGNSAFSGC
-149 WRLSSISLPDNM
+149 EQLSSISLPDNM

-177 FSFPTGVENISKGV
+177 FSFPTGVTNISWCV
-191 FKNCAKLTSFTIPVG
+191 FNNCTGLTSFTIPVG
-206 VTSIGQNAFGGCTG
+206 VMSIGENAFGGCTG

-233 GNRAFQDCKSL
+233 GNQAFQDCKSL
-244 DGVTIPNSVTG
+244 DGVTIPNSVT
-255 IGDHAFSG
+255 
-263 CSSLESVTFD
+263 SV
-273 EDSKLES
+273 
-280 ISTGVF
+280 
-286 CWCEKLKEIDIPYG
+286 
-300 VKSIGQSAFDGCT
+300 GQSAFDGCT
-313 SLTNVTFPEG
+313 SLTSVTIPTS
-323 VKSIGQD
+323 VTSIGSD
-330 AFCGCTSLTNVT
+330 AFYGCT
-342 FPEGVKTIG
+342 
-351 EQAFQFC
+351 
-358 ESLTSVTIPNSV
+358 SLTSVTIPEGV
-370 TSIGSYA
+370 TSIGPDA
-377 FYCCSSLTSV
+377 FNGCYSLTSV
-387 YCYAISPPEL
+387 YCNAISPPEL
-397 TQKYNYYVDEY
+397 TQKYDYYVDED
-408 GDEQYL
+408 GNEQYL

-449 IVGTSLYTI
+449 IVGISLYTI

-539 YTLTLDINEG
+539 YTLTLDINDG
-549 DPMGTAEIH
+549 DPMGMAEIH

-596 LANNLTLYASWLPTP
+596 LENNLTLYASWLPTP
-611 VELADNAPN
+611 VALADNAPN
-620 VKTLTKLMELNA
+620 VTTLTKLMELNA

-759 SFGEKGRSSLFM
+759 SFGEKGRSCLFM
-771 GESNTIYYFGPN
+771 GEANTIYYFGPN

-807 NEVKAFV
+807 NEVKTFV

>member
-1 MNTKTTLSN
+1 MNTKTSLSN

-40 LLFYFHSS
+40 LWFNFHSS
-48 SNTVDIYIGTEGT
+48 SNTLDIYIGTEGT
-61 TGYMT
+61 TEYMT

-108 VEIASTVTNIGNSAF
+108 VEIASTLTNIGNSAF

-136 NVTRIGNSAFSNC
+136 NVTRIGNSAFSGC
-149 WRLSSISLPDNM
+149 EQLSSISLPDNM
-161 VTIEDF
+161 VTIEDY

-177 FSFPTGVENISKGV
+177 FSFPMGVTNISWGV

-233 GNRAFQDCKSL
+233 GNQAFQDCKSL
-244 DGVTIPNSVTG
+244 DGVTIPNSVT
-255 IGDHAFSG
+255 
-263 CSSLESVTFD
+263 SV
-273 EDSKLES
+273 
-280 ISTGVF
+280 
-286 CWCEKLKEIDIPYG
+286 
-300 VKSIGQSAFDGCT
+300 GQSAFDGCT
-313 SLTNVTFPEG
+313 SLTSVTIPTS
-323 VKSIGQD
+323 VTSIGSD
-330 AFCGCTSLTNVT
+330 AFYGCT
-342 FPEGVKTIG
+342 
-351 EQAFQFC
+351 
-358 ESLTSVTIPNSV
+358 SLTSVTIPEGV
-370 TSIGSYA
+370 TSIGPDA
-377 FYCCSSLTSV
+377 FNGCYSLASV

-397 TQKYNYYVDEY
+397 TLKYDYYVDEY

-421 VNASDRKIYVPEACL
+421 ANASDRKIYVPEACL

-449 IVGTSLYTI
+449 IVGISLYTI

-539 YTLTLDINEG
+539 YTLTLDNNDG
-549 DPMGTAEIH
+549 DPMGMAEIH

-596 LANNLTLYASWLPTP
+596 LENNLTLYASWLPTP

-620 VKTLTKLMELNA
+620 VNTLTKLMELNA
-632 IDVKLKNRSLVKDG
+632 IDVKLKKRSLVKDG

-697 KPAESIEAGK
+697 KSAESIEAGK

-719 AAVDAIFNP
+719 AAEDAIFNP

-759 SFGEKGRSSLFM
+759 SFGEKGRSCLFM
-771 GESNTIYYFGPN
+771 GEANTIYYFGPN

-814 LNFGGDDEVTGIES
+814 LNFGGDEEATGIES

>member
-29 WADLSGRCGTN
+29 WADPSGRCGTN
-40 LLFYFHSS
+40 LWFYFHSS
-48 SNTVDIYIGTEGT
+48 SNTLDIYIGTEGT

-136 NVTRIGNSAFSNC
+136 NVTRIGNSAFSGC
-149 WRLSSISLPDNM
+149 EQLSSISLPDNM
-161 VTIEDF
+161 VTIEDY

-177 FSFPTGVENISKGV
+177 FSFPMGVTNISWGV

-233 GNRAFQDCKSL
+233 GNQAFQDCKSL

-255 IGDHAFSG
+255 IGDDAFSG
-263 CSSLESVTFD
+263 CSSLESVT
-273 EDSKLES
+273 
-280 ISTGVF
+280 I
-286 CWCEKLKEIDIPYG
+286 
-300 VKSIGQSAFDGCT
+300 
-313 SLTNVTFPEG
+313 PEG

-330 AFCGCTSLTNVT
+330 AFYGCYSL
-342 FPEGVKTIG
+342 
-351 EQAFQFC
+351 A
-358 ESLTSVTIPNSV
+358 
-370 TSIGSYA
+370 
-377 FYCCSSLTSV
+377 SV

-397 TQKYNYYVDEY
+397 TQKYDYYVDEY
-408 GDEQYL
+408 GNEQYS
-414 IIGSHFD
+414 IEGSHFD
-421 VNASDRKIYVPEACL
+421 ANASDRKIYVPEACL

-449 IVGTSLYTI
+449 IVGISLYTI

-549 DPMGTAEIH
+549 DPMGMAEIH

-596 LANNLTLYASWLPTP
+596 LENNLTLYASWLPTP
-611 VELADNAPN
+611 VELTDKAPN
-620 VKTLTKLMELNA
+620 VTTLTKLMELNA

-697 KPAESIEAGK
+697 KSAESIEAGK

-719 AAVDAIFNP
+719 AAEDAIFNP

-759 SFGEKGRSSLFM
+759 SFGEKGRSCLFM
-771 GESNTIYYFGPN
+771 GEANTIYYFGPN
-783 AYLNAFRAYFRLA
+783 AYLNAFRAYFCLA

-807 NEVKAFV
+807 NEVKTFV

>member
-40 LLFYFHSS
+40 LWFNFHSS
-48 SNTVDIYIGTEGT
+48 SNTLDIYIGTEGT
-61 TGYMT
+61 TEYMT

-108 VEIASTVTNIGNSAF
+108 VEIASTLTNIGNSAF

-136 NVTRIGNSAFSNC
+136 NVTRIGNSAFSGC
-149 WRLSSISLPDNM
+149 EQLSSISLPDNM
-161 VTIEDF
+161 VTIEDY

-177 FSFPTGVENISKGV
+177 FSFPMGVTNISWGV

-233 GNRAFQDCKSL
+233 GNQAFQDCKSL
-244 DGVTIPNSVTG
+244 DGVTIPNSVT
-255 IGDHAFSG
+255 
-263 CSSLESVTFD
+263 SV
-273 EDSKLES
+273 
-280 ISTGVF
+280 
-286 CWCEKLKEIDIPYG
+286 
-300 VKSIGQSAFDGCT
+300 GQSAFDGCT
-313 SLTNVTFPEG
+313 SLTSVTIPTS
-323 VKSIGQD
+323 VTSIGSD
-330 AFCGCTSLTNVT
+330 AFYGCT
-342 FPEGVKTIG
+342 
-351 EQAFQFC
+351 
-358 ESLTSVTIPNSV
+358 SLTSVTIPEGV
-370 TSIGSYA
+370 TSIGPDA
-377 FYCCSSLTSV
+377 FNGCYSLASV

-397 TQKYNYYVDEY
+397 TLKYDYYVDEY

-449 IVGTSLYTI
+449 IVGISLYTI

-539 YTLTLDINEG
+539 YTLTLDNNDG
-549 DPMGTAEIH
+549 DPMGMAEIH

-596 LANNLTLYASWLPTP
+596 LENNLTLYASWLPTP
-611 VELADNAPN
+611 VALADNAPN
-620 VKTLTKLMELNA
+620 VTTLTKLMELNA

-759 SFGEKGRSSLFM
+759 SFGEKGRSCLFM
-771 GESNTIYYFGPN
+771 GEANTIYYFGPN

-807 NEVKAFV
+807 NEVKTFV

>member
-29 WADLSGRCGTN
+29 WADFSGRCGTN
-40 LLFYFHSS
+40 LLFNFYSS
-48 SNTVDIYIGTEGT
+48 SNTLDIYIGTEGT

-136 NVTRIGNSAFSNC
+136 NVTRIGNSAFSGC
-149 WRLSSISLPDNM
+149 EQLSSISLPDNM

-177 FSFPTGVENISKGV
+177 FSFPTGVTNISWCV
-191 FKNCAKLTSFTIPVG
+191 FNNCTGLTSFTIPVG
-206 VTSIGQNAFGGCTG
+206 VMSIGENAFGGCTG

-233 GNRAFQDCKSL
+233 GNQAFQDCKSL
-244 DGVTIPNSVTG
+244 DGVTIPNSVT
-255 IGDHAFSG
+255 
-263 CSSLESVTFD
+263 SV
-273 EDSKLES
+273 
-280 ISTGVF
+280 
-286 CWCEKLKEIDIPYG
+286 
-300 VKSIGQSAFDGCT
+300 GQSAFDGCT
-313 SLTNVTFPEG
+313 SLTSVTIPTS
-323 VKSIGQD
+323 VTSIGSD
-330 AFCGCTSLTNVT
+330 AFYGCT
-342 FPEGVKTIG
+342 
-351 EQAFQFC
+351 
-358 ESLTSVTIPNSV
+358 SLTSVTIPEGV
-370 TSIGSYA
+370 TSIGPDA
-377 FYCCSSLTSV
+377 FNGCYSLASV

-397 TQKYNYYVDEY
+397 TLKYDYYVDEY

-449 IVGTSLYTI
+449 IVGISLYTI

-539 YTLTLDINEG
+539 YTLTLDINDG
-549 DPMGTAEIH
+549 DPMGMAEIH

-596 LANNLTLYASWLPTP
+596 LENNLTLYASWLPTP
-611 VELADNAPN
+611 VALADNAPN
-620 VKTLTKLMELNA
+620 VTTLTKLMELNA

-771 GESNTIYYFGPN
+771 GEANTIYYFGPN

-807 NEVKAFV
+807 NEVKTFV

>member
-40 LLFYFHSS
+40 LWFNFHSS
-48 SNTVDIYIGTEGT
+48 SNTLDIYIGTEGT
-61 TGYMT
+61 TEYMT

-108 VEIASTVTNIGNSAF
+108 VEIASTLTNIGNSAF

-136 NVTRIGNSAFSNC
+136 NVTRIGNSAFSGC
-149 WRLSSISLPDNM
+149 EQLSSISLPDNM
-161 VTIEDF
+161 VTIEDY

-177 FSFPTGVENISKGV
+177 FSFPMGVTNISWGV

-233 GNRAFQDCKSL
+233 GNQAFQDCKSL
-244 DGVTIPNSVTG
+244 DGVTIPNSVT
-255 IGDHAFSG
+255 
-263 CSSLESVTFD
+263 SV
-273 EDSKLES
+273 
-280 ISTGVF
+280 
-286 CWCEKLKEIDIPYG
+286 
-300 VKSIGQSAFDGCT
+300 GQSAFDGCT
-313 SLTNVTFPEG
+313 SLTSVTIPTS
-323 VKSIGQD
+323 VTSIGSD
-330 AFCGCTSLTNVT
+330 AFYGCT
-342 FPEGVKTIG
+342 
-351 EQAFQFC
+351 
-358 ESLTSVTIPNSV
+358 SLTSVTIPEGV
-370 TSIGSYA
+370 TSIGPDA
-377 FYCCSSLTSV
+377 FNGCYSLASV

-397 TQKYNYYVDEY
+397 TLKYDYYVDEY

-449 IVGTSLYTI
+449 IVGISLYTI

-539 YTLTLDINEG
+539 YTLTLDINDG
-549 DPMGTAEIH
+549 DPMGMAEIH

-596 LANNLTLYASWLPTP
+596 LENNLTLYASWLPTP
-611 VELADNAPN
+611 VALADNAPN
-620 VKTLTKLMELNA
+620 VTTLTKLMELNA

-759 SFGEKGRSSLFM
+759 SFGEKGRSCLFM
-771 GESNTIYYFGPN
+771 GEANTIYYFGPN

-807 NEVKAFV
+807 NEVKTFV

>member
-29 WADLSGRCGTN
+29 WADFSGRCGTN
-40 LLFYFHSS
+40 LLFNFYSS
-48 SNTVDIYIGTEGT
+48 SNTLDIYIGTEGT

-136 NVTRIGNSAFSNC
+136 NVTRIGNSAFSGC
-149 WRLSSISLPDNM
+149 EQLSSISLPDNM

-177 FSFPTGVENISKGV
+177 FSFPTGVTNISWCV
-191 FKNCAKLTSFTIPVG
+191 FNNCTGLTSFTIPVG
-206 VTSIGQNAFGGCTG
+206 VMSIGENAFGGCTG

-233 GNRAFQDCKSL
+233 GNQAFQDCKSL
-244 DGVTIPNSVTG
+244 DGVTIPNSVT
-255 IGDHAFSG
+255 
-263 CSSLESVTFD
+263 SV
-273 EDSKLES
+273 
-280 ISTGVF
+280 
-286 CWCEKLKEIDIPYG
+286 
-300 VKSIGQSAFDGCT
+300 GQSAFDGCT
-313 SLTNVTFPEG
+313 SLTSVTIPTS
-323 VKSIGQD
+323 VTSIGSD
-330 AFCGCTSLTNVT
+330 AFYGCT
-342 FPEGVKTIG
+342 
-351 EQAFQFC
+351 
-358 ESLTSVTIPNSV
+358 SLTSVTIPEGV
-370 TSIGSYA
+370 TSIGPDA
-377 FYCCSSLTSV
+377 FNGCSSLASV

-397 TQKYNYYVDEY
+397 TLKYDYYVDEY

-449 IVGTSLYTI
+449 IVGISLYTI

-539 YTLTLDINEG
+539 YTLTLDINDG
-549 DPMGTAEIH
+549 DPMGMAEIH

-596 LANNLTLYASWLPTP
+596 LENNLTLYASWLPTP
-611 VELADNAPN
+611 VALADNAPN
-620 VKTLTKLMELNA
+620 VTTLTKLMELNA

-707 PYIIKWGTPNPS
+707 PYITKWGTPNPS

-759 SFGEKGRSSLFM
+759 SFGEKGRSCLFM
-771 GESNTIYYFGPN
+771 GEANTIYYFGPN

-807 NEVKAFV
+807 NEVKTFV

>member
-29 WADLSGRCGTN
+29 WADFSGRCGTN
-40 LLFYFHSS
+40 LLFNFYSS
-48 SNTVDIYIGTEGT
+48 SNTLDIYIGTEGT

-161 VTIEDF
+161 ETIEDY

-177 FSFPTGVENISKGV
+177 FSFPTGVENISLGV
-191 FKNCAKLTSFTIPVG
+191 FKYCTGLTSFTIPVG
-206 VTSIGQNAFGGCTG
+206 VMSIGQSAFMGCTG

-233 GNRAFQDCKSL
+233 GNQAFQDCKSL
-244 DGVTIPNSVTG
+244 DGVTIPNSVT
-255 IGDHAFSG
+255 
-263 CSSLESVTFD
+263 SV
-273 EDSKLES
+273 
-280 ISTGVF
+280 
-286 CWCEKLKEIDIPYG
+286 
-300 VKSIGQSAFDGCT
+300 GQSAFDGCT
-313 SLTNVTFPEG
+313 SLTSVTIPTS
-323 VKSIGQD
+323 VTSIGSD
-330 AFCGCTSLTNVT
+330 AFYGCT
-342 FPEGVKTIG
+342 
-351 EQAFQFC
+351 
-358 ESLTSVTIPNSV
+358 SLTSVTIPEGV
-370 TSIGSYA
+370 TSIGPDA
-377 FYCCSSLTSV
+377 FNGCYSLASV

-397 TQKYNYYVDEY
+397 TLKYDYYVDEY

-449 IVGTSLYTI
+449 IVGISLYTI

-539 YTLTLDINEG
+539 YTLTLDINDG
-549 DPMGTAEIH
+549 DPMGMAEIH

-596 LANNLTLYASWLPTP
+596 LENNLTLYASWLPTP
-611 VELADNAPN
+611 VALADNAPN
-620 VKTLTKLMELNA
+620 VTTLTKLMELNA

-771 GESNTIYYFGPN
+771 GEANTIYYFGPN

-807 NEVKAFV
+807 NEVKTFV